1 MEAGMIKCQ
10 SCGKW
15 KQRGHFSQ
23 RQLAKYD
30 KNAATNHASPAKS
43 GIQCKEHASNTLEMK
58 CNGPC
63 NRVRELRFF
72 SKSTRRSGKNWC
84 VDCTSWQVMQEPGD
98 TLPPPG
104 SQLSP
109 EEQEFGLARDPTRF
123 ANLSLTDRVAE
134 DFAVIQ
140 SGSVDYGGASDVTST
155 LAQSDLQSESSDSP
169 SQSNSVND
177 APAESA
183 LDRIT
188 PTHLRGPGPG
198 RAPHWFLPPMDNDF
212 QTKLFGKS
220 TVHDTESGIG
230 ENDAFPRRPA
240 APKQP
245 ISFNAWGPD
254 GEHVRM
260 TKTPTIAS
268 GNTYAGQS
276 SRETVELG
284 RKGWAKPSQRKR
296 PPQIPD
302 YLKGGRPIVAGDE
315 DDDGLDLGSDDGI
328 TWHRPSDQQ

>member
-1 MEAGMIKCQ
+1 
-10 SCGKW
+10 
-15 KQRGHFSQ
+15 
-23 RQLAKYD
+23 
-30 KNAATNHASPAKS
+30 
-43 GIQCKEHASNTLEMK
+43 
-58 CNGPC
+58 
-63 NRVRELRFF
+63 
-72 SKSTRRSGKNWC
+72 
-84 VDCTSWQVMQEPGD
+84 MQEPGD

-140 SGSVDYGGASDVTST
+140 VRNVPSHLVSSKHRLLTRSKSGSVDYGGASDVTST

-177 APAESA
+177 VPAESA

-198 RAPHWFLPPMDNDF
+198 RAPHWFLPPMDDDF

-220 TVHDTESGIG
+220 TVDDTESGIG

-284 RKGWAKPSQRKR
+284 RKGWAKPVS
-296 PPQIPD
+296 
-302 YLKGGRPIVAGDE
+302 
-315 DDDGLDLGSDDGI
+315 
-328 TWHRPSDQQ
+328 